1 MNVITK
7 VSDLSIQEFRALIR
21 KTILETLNEFSLRE
35 IDTEEQAELE
45 AMFGTDPG
53 SEKAVYEREI
63 QLEKPLEKLYS

>member
-1 MNVITK
+1 MNVMTK
-7 VSDLSIQEFRALIR
+7 VSDLSIQEFQGLIR
-21 KTILETLNEFSLRE
+21 ETILETLKEFSLRE

-63 QLEKPLEKLYS
+63 QL

>member
-7 VSDLSIQEFRALIR
+7 VSDLSIQEFQSLIR

-35 IDTEEQAELE
+35 IDTEEQDELE

-63 QLEKPLEKLYS
+63 QL